1 MEFALGFVIAVF
13 ISLTGV
19 GAGSLTVPLLILLVH
34 LPTAQCV
41 GTAQIFAAVVKLLTV
56 PGYIS
61 RKQVNWRVVFY
72 MLATGLPGVLVGA
85 LLLKRIP
92 MGLVTGMVGLI
103 ITSIALLN
111 LFRFS
116 HVVRHDRTPWMAA
129 IGLPVG
135 LEMGFSA
142 AGSGAI
148 GALALMSLTTL
159 NPAEIVGT
167 GLCFGFV
174 LSVAG
179 SAVHLA
185 IGTVNTAVLWKLLV
199 GGAAGAFAGTSVS
212 AHVPSKKLR
221 LALCVILV
229 AIGAQLF
236 WKSLSEFYSP
246 VDAASPAVDAPA
258 LVVPASARPPATK

>member
-1 MEFALGFVIAVF
+1 MDFALGFVIAVF
-13 ISLTGV
+13 IALTGV
-19 GAGSLTVPLLILLVH
+19 GAGSLTVPLLILTG

-56 PGYIS
+56 PGYIL

-72 MLATGLPGVLVGA
+72 MLVTGLPGVVGGA

-92 MGLVTGMVGLI
+92 MSLVTGAVGLI

-116 HVVRHDRTPWMAA
+116 HVVRHERMRWMALV
-129 IGLPVG
+129 GLPVG

-148 GALALMSLTTL
+148 GQLALMSLTKL
-159 NPAEIVGT
+159 DSAEIVGT

-179 SAVHLA
+179 SAAHLA
-185 IGTVNTAVLWKLLV
+185 IGTVSAAVLWKLLI
-199 GGAAGAFAGTSVS
+199 GGVAGAFAGSS
-212 AHVPSKKLR
+212 MAAHVSSKKLR
-221 LALCVILV
+221 LVLCLALVF
-229 AIGAQLF
+229 AGAQLF
-236 WKSLSEFYSP
+236 WKSFSDMYATAGNKP
-246 VDAASPAVDAPA
+246 AAVLPAAEAAP
-258 LVVPASARPPATK
+258 LPK